1 MTTVTI
7 DDRKKELR
15 ALLYSI
21 RTRPSHDWSAERR
34 RIVVLQQM
42 VAGQE
47 RRNAAP

>member
-15 ALLYSI
+15 ALLYGI

-34 RIVVLQQM
+34 RIVILQQM
-42 VAGQE
+42 LAGHA
-47 RRNAAP
+47 RRNQAP